1 MRNFSLLT
9 IFCFLVFQVFNYVMA
24 ETYYCSGSYR
34 TEDGMMGF
42 FSGDFD
48 PASPK
53 PDINRCEYLKSY
65 ELSYSSCKDML
76 KTDLDS
82 YNRGH
87 SAYQSGQCHK
97 YQNITHRYGTSTCS
111 AKYVVTKDG
120 YSMQGIG
127 STGKK
132 SDSDACFE
140 QLNNRIINTQ
150 KLLKE
155 QQKEN

>member
-1 MRNFSLLT
+1 MRIFNILT
-9 IFCFLVFQVFNYVMA
+9 IICLIEFSIFNYVMA

-34 TEDGMMGF
+34 TEDGRMGF

-65 ELSYSSCKDML
+65 ELSYSSCKDRL
-76 KTDLDS
+76 KTDIEE
-82 YNRGH
+82 YNKNL
-87 SAYQSGQCHK
+87 SAYQNSQCHK
-97 YQNITHRYGTSTCS
+97 YLSISHKNGSSTCY

-120 YSMQGIG
+120 YSMQGTG

-140 QLNNRIINTQ
+140 QLKNRIINTQ